1 MIWLAGLPVIWWAAL
16 LLADAIQPGRN
27 LFELMEVLTEK
38 LNHPFQLHY
47 TEYTIK
53 SMLVCTLLYA
63 AGIGIFYSSQKNY
76 RRGEEH
82 GSARWGD
89 ARQICKKYSQ
99 KPYSQ
104 NILLTQNFRI
114 SLDTHKH
121 RRCLNILVVG
131 GSGAGKSRGF
141 ALPNIMQC
149 CCSMVITDPKA
160 ELLRKTGGLLE
171 KKGYEVRVFDLINP
185 DTSFCYNPF
194 EYVHD
199 DKDVLRLISNLIQN
213 TTPKGSQSSDPFW
226 EKSETALLQALMLYL
241 LHEAPPE
248 EQNFAMIMEMLGSAQ
263 VKEEDED
270 YESPLDILFDRL
282 EMRDPESIA
291 VKQYHIYKQAAGKTA
306 KSILISV
313 GVRLAAFNLPQIAKL
328 TNTDEL
334 DLSSMGEKKV
344 ALFCCIPDADTS
356 LNYLVGMIYSQLFQ
370 TLYYMADRVHGG
382 ALPVP
387 VNCIM
392 DEFPNVS
399 LPNEFEKILATCRS
413 RSIYCSIII
422 QNMSQLKALFK
433 DSWESLVGNCDEFL
447 YLGGNEKETHKY
459 VSELLGKE
467 TIDTNTYG
475 QTKGKSGSYSTNFQ
489 QSGRELLQPDEVR
502 MLDNQNALLFI
513 RGERPILDAKYDLMK
528 HHNIRY
534 TEDGGAGPFNYAKAP
549 LAHDDFTFD
558 ETRYDDYELLLDE
571 DIIGE
576 LF

>member
-1 MIWLAGLPVIWWAAL
+1 MIWLAGLPVIWWVAI

-38 LNHPFQLHY
+38 LNHPFQFHY

-171 KKGYEVRVFDLINP
+171 KQGYEVRVFDLINP

-282 EMRDPESIA
+282 EMRDPDSIA

-334 DLSSMGEKKV
+334 DLSSMGERKV

-528 HHNIRY
+528 HPNIRY

-549 LAHDDFTFD
+549 LAHDDFMFD
-558 ETRYDDYELLLDE
+558 ETRYDDYELLLDD

>member
-1 MIWLAGLPVIWWAAL
+1 MIWLAGLPVIWWVAI

-38 LNHPFQLHY
+38 MNHPFQLHY

-282 EMRDPESIA
+282 EMRDPDSIA

-334 DLSSMGEKKV
+334 DLSSMGERKV

-528 HHNIRY
+528 HPNIRY

-571 DIIGE
+571 DIIGQ

>member
-1 MIWLAGLPVIWWAAL
+1 MIWLAGLPVIWWAAIL
-16 LLADAIQPGRN
+16 IADAIQPGRN

-114 SLDTHKH
+114 SLDTHEH

-282 EMRDPESIA
+282 EMRDPDSIA

-334 DLSSMGEKKV
+334 DLSSMGERKV

-422 QNMSQLKALFK
+422 QNIAQMKALFK
-433 DSWESLVGNCDEFL
+433 DSWESLIGNCDEFL

-528 HHNIRY
+528 HPNIRY

>member
-1 MIWLAGLPVIWWAAL
+1 MIWLAGLPVIWWAAIL
-16 LLADAIQPGRN
+16 IADAIQPGRN

-38 LNHPFQLHY
+38 MNHPFQLHY

-282 EMRDPESIA
+282 EMRDPDSIA

-334 DLSSMGEKKV
+334 DLSSMGERKV

-513 RGERPILDAKYDLMK
+513 RGERPILDAKYALMK
-528 HHNIRY
+528 HPNIRY

>member
-1 MIWLAGLPVIWWAAL
+1 MIWLAGLPVIWWAAIL
-16 LLADAIQPGRN
+16 IADAIQPGRN

-53 SMLVCTLLYA
+53 SVLVCTLLYA

-114 SLDTHKH
+114 SLDTHEH

-282 EMRDPESIA
+282 EMRDPDSIA

-334 DLSSMGEKKV
+334 DLSSMGERKV

-528 HHNIRY
+528 HPNIRY
-534 TEDGGAGPFNYAKAP
+534 TEDGGAGPFNYC
-549 LAHDDFTFD
+549 
-558 ETRYDDYELLLDE
+558 LLYTSPSPRDCS
-571 DIIGE
+571 
-576 LF
+576 

>member
-1 MIWLAGLPVIWWAAL
+1 MIWLAGLPVIWWVAI

-38 LNHPFQLHY
+38 LNHPFQFHY

-282 EMRDPESIA
+282 EMRDPDSIA

-334 DLSSMGEKKV
+334 NLSSMGERKV

-528 HHNIRY
+528 HPNIRY

-558 ETRYDDYELLLDE
+558 ETRYNDYELLLDE

>member
-16 LLADAIQPGRN
+16 MIADAIQPGRN

-53 SMLVCTLLYA
+53 SVLVCTLLYA

-282 EMRDPESIA
+282 EMRNPDSIA

-334 DLSSMGEKKV
+334 DLSSMGERKV

-528 HHNIRY
+528 HPNIRY

>member
-1 MIWLAGLPVIWWAAL
+1 MIWLVGLPVIWWAGI

-53 SMLVCTLLYA
+53 SVLVCTLLYA
-63 AGIGIFYSSQKNY
+63 GGIGIFYSSQKNY

-282 EMRDPESIA
+282 EMRDPDSIA

-334 DLSSMGEKKV
+334 DLSSMGERKV

-528 HHNIRY
+528 HPNIRY

>member
-1 MIWLAGLPVIWWAAL
+1 MIWLAGLPVIWWVAI

-38 LNHPFQLHY
+38 LNHPFQFHY

-76 RRGEEH
+76 RRWEEH

-282 EMRDPESIA
+282 EMRDPDSIA

-334 DLSSMGEKKV
+334 DLSSMGERKV

-528 HHNIRY
+528 HPNIRY

-549 LAHDDFTFD
+549 LAHDDFVFD

>member
-1 MIWLAGLPVIWWAAL
+1 MIWLAGLPVIWWVAI

-38 LNHPFQLHY
+38 LNHPFQFHY

-89 ARQICKKYSQ
+89 ARQICKKYSK

-171 KKGYEVRVFDLINP
+171 KKGYEVRVFALINP

-282 EMRDPESIA
+282 EMRDPDSIA

-528 HHNIRY
+528 HPNIRY

>member
-1 MIWLAGLPVIWWAAL
+1 MIWLAGLPVIWWVAI

-38 LNHPFQLHY
+38 LNHPFQFHY

-282 EMRDPESIA
+282 EMRDPDSIA

-334 DLSSMGEKKV
+334 DLSSMGERKV

-447 YLGGNEKETHKY
+447 YQGGNEKETHKY

-528 HHNIRY
+528 HPNIRY